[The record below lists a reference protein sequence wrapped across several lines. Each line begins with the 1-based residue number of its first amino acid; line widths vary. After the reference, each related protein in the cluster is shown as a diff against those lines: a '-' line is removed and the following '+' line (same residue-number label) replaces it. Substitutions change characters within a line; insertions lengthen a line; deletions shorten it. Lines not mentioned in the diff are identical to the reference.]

1 MNQLAP
7 ARRLATFRMLTG
19 GFALVYLVAR
29 FPYFLDLSDLNEV
42 RWDPPLPLAWLSGPP
57 STGVVLAVLLATVA
71 SGVAYLVGW
80 RFRWTGPTFGVLLLA
95 VLSYRNGWGHL
106 FHNDNLLALHVL
118 IVGLAPSADAWAV
131 GAPAVEPDEDVRYGF
146 PLRLAAVVT
155 VLTYVVTGW
164 AKIRYAGFD
173 WLTGDTLL
181 HQIAFDNARK
191 KVLGDTY
198 SPLASAAAA
207 HAWLFR
213 PMGLLT
219 VVVEL
224 GAPVALINR
233 RWATGWTIAAWLFHV
248 GIVALMWISFAY
260 PLSLIAFAPF
270 FRCERLVE
278 WFLDRREVRSLT
290 A

>member
-1 MNQLAP
+1 VPGVNQVAP

-42 RWDPPLPLAWLSGPP
+42 RWDPPFPLAWLSGPP
-57 STGVVLAVLLATVA
+57 ATGTVLAVLLLTIAT
-71 SGVAYLVGW
+71 GVAYLVGW
-80 RFRWTGPTFGVLLLA
+80 RFRWTGPAFGILLLA

-164 AKIRYAGFD
+164 ARSATPGS
-173 WLTGDTLL
+173 TG
-181 HQIAFDNARK
+181 
-191 KVLGDTY
+191 
-198 SPLASAAAA
+198 
-207 HAWLFR
+207 
-213 PMGLLT
+213 
-219 VVVEL
+219 
-224 GAPVALINR
+224 
-233 RWATGWTIAAWLFHV
+233 
-248 GIVALMWISFAY
+248 
-260 PLSLIAFAPF
+260 
-270 FRCERLVE
+270 
-278 WFLDRREVRSLT
+278 
-290 A
+290 